1 MCAWT
6 MGRGQAASERDPR
19 PESVTGSRCA
29 EVMMAKAHVDPAEL
43 RRFARD
49 LARFS
54 GDLQALISGL
64 HGRMRGLERTW
75 RDQEQRKFAEEFEQ
89 TMKALARFIESTERH
104 VAFLQKRAGH
114 IEDYLQQR

>member
-1 MCAWT
+1 M
-6 MGRGQAASERDPR
+6 P
-19 PESVTGSRCA
+19 
-29 EVMMAKAHVDPAEL
+29 KAHVDPTEL

-49 LARFS
+49 LNRFS
-54 GDLQALISGL
+54 NDLQALISGL
-64 HGRMRGLERTW
+64 HARLRGLEKTW

-89 TMKALARFIESTERH
+89 TMKTLGRFIESTERH